1 MKEFV
6 ILVDESDSPLGS
18 EEKIKAHQQAKL
30 HRAFSIFVFN
40 SKREMLLQQRAIE
53 KYHSAG
59 LWTNACCSHPRP
71 GEETEVAAHR
81 RLREEMGF
89 DCDLE
94 KTFHFIYKTE
104 FDHGLTEHELDH
116 VFIGKYEGS
125 IVPNP
130 DEVDAYKWIDIEN
143 LKKEIKENPGIFS
156 SWFKIAFEEILKF
169 IKIKK
174 QK

>member
-6 ILVDESDSPLGS
+6 ILVDKSDSLLGS
-18 EEKIKAHQQAKL
+18 EEKITAHKQAKL
-30 HRAFSIFVFN
+30 HRAFSIFIFN
-40 SKREMLLQQRAIE
+40 SKREMLLQQRAKD

-71 GEETEVAAHR
+71 GENTEDAAHR
-81 RLREEMGF
+81 RLKEEMGF
-89 DCDLE
+89 DCKLE
-94 KTFHFIYKTE
+94 KAFHFIYKTA

-116 VFIGKYEGS
+116 VFIGQYEGS

-143 LKKEIKENPGIFS
+143 LKMEIKENPGMFT
-156 SWFKIAFEEILKF
+156 SWFKIAFDEILKH
-169 IKIKK
+169 K
-174 QK
+174 